1 MIIIQLLLR
10 FGVLRMSI
18 QSEAAGLVQRHKDN
32 IGYLEKFGSPIEK
45 AMVQV
50 VLAAARGD
58 ISEGDTTKT
67 RAEYQYFN
75 TPESR
80 SYRDNR

>member
-1 MIIIQLLLR
+1 
-10 FGVLRMSI
+10 MSI
-18 QSEAAGLVQRHKDN
+18 QSEASGLVQRHKDN
-32 IGYLEKFGSPIEK
+32 TGYLEKFGSPIEK

-50 VLAAARGD
+50 VLAAAKGD
-58 ISEGDTTKT
+58 ISEENATKT
-67 RAEYQYFN
+67 TSEYQYFT

>member
-1 MIIIQLLLR
+1 
-10 FGVLRMSI
+10 MSI

-50 VLAAARGD
+50 VLAVAGGD
-58 ISEGDTTKT
+58 INEENATKT
-67 RAEYQYFN
+67 RSEYQYF
-75 TPESR
+75 TTS
-80 SYRDNR
+80 